1 MTTASG
7 PDQGRAAL
15 LSAFA
20 CYTLWGLMPLLFMG
34 QAAAGLDA
42 LEILAHRALWAVAVA
57 GLLVWLAKQGGQV
70 AAVFRAP
77 KTLAWLA
84 FSTALIGVNWG
95 VYVWATTH
103 GATLE
108 ASLGYYI
115 NPLLNMVVGLWLFRE
130 KIDRWGWIAIGLA
143 AVGVLLQA
151 LALGRPP
158 WISLILAF
166 SFATYG
172 VIRKRV
178 PIDAQ
183 AGLLVECLL
192 LLPFGLAWVLWLQ
205 HSGDGVAFDSPV
217 NTLWALA
224 NGPATV
230 LPLALFAWSARRLP
244 LSTIG
249 FIQFLAP
256 TLQFMVGVWAGEAL
270 TPLRVLSFAFIWGGA
285 AVFAAAAWFRVR
297 AARQAVKR
305 AAEPA

>member
-1 MTTASG
+1 MPQS
-7 PDQGRAAL
+7 DSSRAAL

-20 CYTLWGLMPLLFMG
+20 CYGLWGLMPLLFMG
-34 QAAAGLDA
+34 QAQVGFDS
-42 LEILAHRALWAVAVA
+42 LEILAHRCVWAVAVA
-57 GLLVWLAKQGGQV
+57 ALLVWLAKQGGQV
-70 AAVFRAP
+70 AAVFRNP
-77 KTLAWLA
+77 RTLAWLA
-84 FSTALIGVNWG
+84 FSTALIGLNWG
-95 VYVWATTH
+95 IYVWATTH

-130 KIDRWGWIAIGLA
+130 RIDRWGWVAIGLA
-143 AVGVLLQA
+143 AVGVAFQTA
-151 LALGRPP
+151 ALGRPP
-158 WISLILAF
+158 WISIVLAL

-178 PIDAQ
+178 PVDAQ
-183 AGLLVECLL
+183 AGLFVECLL
-192 LLPFGLAWVLWLQ
+192 LAPLGLAWVIWLQ
-205 HSGDGVAFDSPV
+205 MSGAGAAFDSPT

-256 TLQFMVGVWAGEAL
+256 TLQFAVGVAAGEPLTAL
-270 TPLRVLSFAFIWGGA
+270 RIASFGFIWGGA
-285 AVFAAAAWFRVR
+285 AVFAAAALHRRR
-297 AARQAVKR
+297 AARRALKE
-305 AAEPA
+305 AAEPV

>member
-143 AVGVLLQA
+143 AVGVLFQA

-192 LLPFGLAWVLWLQ
+192 LAPFGLAWVLWLQ
-205 HSGDGVAFDSPV
+205 STGAGAGFDSPG

-256 TLQFMVGVWAGEAL
+256 TLQFIVGVWAGEAL
-270 TPLRVLSFAFIWGGA
+270 TPLRMLSFVFIWGGA
-285 AVFAAAAWFRVR
+285 AVFAAAALHRRR
-297 AARQAVKR
+297 AARRALKE
-305 AAEPA
+305 AAEPV